1 MKAKKENEKS
11 FSFAV
16 ILFNRAE
23 GFNFIKKKC
32 SQVMLSVFFKARL
45 N

>member
-23 GFNFIKKKC
+23 GFNFY
-32 SQVMLSVFFKARL
+32 
-45 N
+45 